1 MAKEIGKL
9 ALVPENLIDFIFKH
23 LPNLLQTITDPQITI
38 LKEDQFLPQRRWILS
53 ISSKSDLSLS
63 RRPSVCKMKTQP

>member
-23 LPNLLQTITDPQITI
+23 LPNLLQTITDLQITI
-38 LKEDQFLPQRRWILS
+38 LKKDQSLPQCRWILG
-53 ISSKSDLSLS
+53 ISSEPDLSLS
-63 RRPSVCKMKTQP
+63 WRPQVAA